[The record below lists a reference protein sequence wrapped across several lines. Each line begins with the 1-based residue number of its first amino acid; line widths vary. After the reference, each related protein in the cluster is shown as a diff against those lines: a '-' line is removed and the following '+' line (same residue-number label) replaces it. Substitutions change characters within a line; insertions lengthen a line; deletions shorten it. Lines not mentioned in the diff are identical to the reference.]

1 MSATTT
7 PVRVVNRLIGCLPR
21 EERNRFLKRC
31 KPVELALG
39 TILCEPKQ
47 PFRHVY
53 FPLVGFISLAIA
65 MDSHQPLEVAL
76 IGNEGMLGVPL
87 VLGVDTSPHRAVVQG
102 AGTALRMTV
111 EQFQLE
117 LHDSTYLLRM
127 LNRYLYVLMTQLSQ
141 TGACSHFH
149 EIELRLAC
157 WLLMTHDR
165 AHADHFHLTHE
176 CLADMLGV
184 RRSSIT
190 IAAGVL
196 QRRKLIRY
204 SRGDITILDRMGLKA
219 ASCGCYDQMN
229 KDYSSLLP

>member
-1 MSATTT
+1 RHFLDFFVLQDNQMSATTT
-7 PVRVVNRLIGCLPR
+7 PVRVVNCLIGCLPR

-31 KPVELALG
+31 EPVELALG

-65 MDSHQPLEVAL
+65 MDGHQPLEVAL

-117 LHDSTYLLRM
+117 LHDSTYLLRT
-127 LNRYLYVLMTQLSQ
+127 LNRYL
-141 TGACSHFH
+141 
-149 EIELRLAC
+149 
-157 WLLMTHDR
+157 
-165 AHADHFHLTHE
+165 
-176 CLADMLGV
+176 
-184 RRSSIT
+184 
-190 IAAGVL
+190 
-196 QRRKLIRY
+196 
-204 SRGDITILDRMGLKA
+204 
-219 ASCGCYDQMN
+219 
-229 KDYSSLLP
+229 